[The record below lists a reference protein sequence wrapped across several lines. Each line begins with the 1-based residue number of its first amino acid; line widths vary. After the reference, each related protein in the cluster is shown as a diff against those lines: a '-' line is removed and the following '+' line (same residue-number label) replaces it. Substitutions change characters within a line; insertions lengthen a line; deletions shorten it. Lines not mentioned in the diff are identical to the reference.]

1 MSTALPK
8 LNTLAMQSL
17 LQYITRK
24 IVSPSYVIYSLD
36 AAFTEASTN
45 RINRPETKIPKGP
58 IYSLRVAEVE
68 GEAEANNLQIQ
79 LLHDQSVSIVERT
92 SITSQSALGS
102 KRLTYLSCSSSL
114 FVNPLISPVIKSL
127 STKL

>member
-1 MSTALPK
+1 MQHLPK
-8 LNTLAMQSL
+8 RQQIEL
-17 LQYITRK
+17 IDRK
-24 IVSPSYVIYSLD
+24 PR
-36 AAFTEASTN
+36 E
-45 RINRPETKIPKGP
+45 PKGP

-92 SITSQSALGS
+92 GITSQSALVS
-102 KRLTYLSCSSSL
+102 KRLTCLPSSSSL